1 MDIVEWPKRW
11 MYFMTKIGEVNKRS
25 DISNDDKENLQEV
38 GKWLGELFNKV
49 IELYES
55 QPTVEDSIQQLI
67 ASYDRMNEELAIA
80 NAQLDRIAAKP

>member
-1 MDIVEWPKRW
+1 LDIVEWPKRW